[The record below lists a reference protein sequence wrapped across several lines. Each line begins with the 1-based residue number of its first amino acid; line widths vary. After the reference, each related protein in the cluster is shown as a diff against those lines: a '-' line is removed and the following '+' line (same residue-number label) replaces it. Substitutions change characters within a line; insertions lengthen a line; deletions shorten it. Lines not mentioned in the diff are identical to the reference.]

1 MSNAPPMRLGPDDGG
16 NFEYHWSNHYF
27 QAHLISDVGKKR
39 EFNEDSCVMCAPEE
53 DFVARER
60 GLLFGVADGMGGAS
74 AGEHAS
80 RLTLTT
86 IVQQYY
92 RGRSLTVPAQLMD
105 SVERANERVFQ
116 EAAANPQY
124 HGMGTTVCAM
134 LVTDD
139 CAYVAHVGDSRL
151 YITRGSGVAFQV
163 TNDHS
168 LVAEQVRSGIISEEE
183 ARTHSMKNLIT
194 RAVGIKESV
203 EIDMLSFRVRR
214 GDTILIC
221 SDGLS
226 NMVPDEE
233 ISASMHMDNVQAAA
247 RLLVGKALEGGGSD
261 NISVALVRV
270 AESPPKAALQ
280 EGCQA
285 VSIPANGLFGKL
297 RRFVN

>member
-1 MSNAPPMRLGPDDGG
+1 MSNVPLMRLGPDDGG
-16 NFEYHWSNHYF
+16 NFEYHWSNQYL

-39 EFNEDSCVMCAPEE
+39 EFNEDSCVLCAPED
-53 DFVARER
+53 DFLARER

-203 EIDMLSFRVRR
+203 EIDMMSFRVRR

-226 NMVPDEE
+226 NMVPDDE
-233 ISASMHMDNVQAAA
+233 ISASMHMDNVQAAS

-285 VSIPANGLFGKL
+285 VSIPTNGLFGKL